1 MTDTKRNVPGAIPI
15 KTPDKTKIRISNFII
30 TAMLA
35 FMAVMVLLPV
45 IFIVANSFM
54 GSEEI
59 MKSYSGLS
67 GGINLGNTKQL
78 LPHIIPERSTL
89 AQYAEVFYN
98 KPDYLV
104 KFWNSV
110 FLTLAIVIGQVV
122 VSCFAGYGF
131 AKFKFPL
138 KNFIFFVFIVLM
150 MMPFQVTLVP
160 QYIML
165 DRLGLIG
172 SYFAIILPG
181 ISAPFGIFLLTQ
193 VFSSIPDN
201 IIEAANIDGANSV
214 QVLFRI
220 IFPYGKTGI
229 AALFILSFIDNWNMV
244 EQPLVFL
251 ADFRKYP
258 LSIFLVN
265 INMLNFGVAFV
276 CGLLAML
283 PVVIVFL
290 YLKDSLVYGIETS
303 NLK

>member
-1 MTDTKRNVPGAIPI
+1 MTDAEQGIPGAPSI
-15 KTPDKTKIRISNFII
+15 KTPGKTKICVSSFII
-30 TAMLA
+30 TAMLSL
-35 FMAVMVLLPV
+35 MAVVVLLPV
-45 IFIVANSFM
+45 VFIVANSFM
-54 GSEEI
+54 GSGEI

-67 GGINLGNTKQL
+67 GGINLGSAKQL
-78 LPHIIPERSTL
+78 LPHIIPERATL

-104 KFWNSV
+104 KFWNSM
-110 FLTLAIVIGQVV
+110 FLTLAVVIGQVV

-131 AKFKFPL
+131 AKFSFPL
-138 KNFIFFVFIVLM
+138 KNFIFFLFIVLM

-160 QYIML
+160 QYIII

-172 SYFAIILPG
+172 SYYAIILPG

-193 VFSSIPDN
+193 VFSSIPNN
-201 IIEAANIDGANSV
+201 IIEAAKIDGANSV

-251 ADFRKYP
+251 SDFRKYP

-265 INMLNFGVAFV
+265 INMFNLGVAFV

-283 PVVIVFL
+283 PVVIIFL
-290 YLKDSLVYGIETS
+290 YMKDSLVFGIETS